1 MDVLIL
7 IGRILF
13 AGLFLFSAVGHFTQ
27 SKAMAGF
34 AQSRGVP
41 LARAAV
47 VASGVVMALGAL
59 GVLLGVW
66 PDLGALLLVVFLVPT
81 AAIMHGFWRETD
93 PQARYTEMIQ
103 FFKDL
108 SLAGAA
114 LLLVGVFAEFG
125 QDIGV
130 TITGPLF
137 G

>member
-13 AGLFLFSAVGHFTQ
+13 VALFLNSAIGHFTQ
-27 SKAMAGF
+27 GKSMIGY

-41 LARAAV
+41 MAGL
-47 VASGVVMALGAL
+47 GVYGG
-59 GVLLGVW
+59 GVLLGLGGLSILLGIW
-66 PDLGALLLVVFLVPT
+66 PDLGALLLVIFLVPT
-81 AAIMHGFWRETD
+81 AILMHGFWRESD
-93 PQARYTEMIQ
+93 PQARRMEMIQ

-108 SLAGAA
+108 SLAGAS
-114 LLLVGVFAEFG
+114 LMLIGLFAKLG
-125 QDIGV
+125 DDLGL